1 MITHLKKKK
10 LSTCS
15 PLSPLTRPVLEKR
28 SAIQNC
34 SIRALH
40 KLMRQMSAIM
50 ENQPTPPIIRIKR
63 RPAIR
68 RQLRI
73 QSVQPVIVPCSPI
86 CDVPR
91 KLGVVQSTRVYGA
104 VENRGSAFVGMD
116 VAGNDE
122 IDRILIQRSFERF
135 LTFCA
140 DNAAHVPRP
149 MTS

>member
-1 MITHLKKKK
+1 
-10 LSTCS
+10 
-15 PLSPLTRPVLEKR
+15 
-28 SAIQNC
+28 
-34 SIRALH
+34 
-40 KLMRQMSAIM
+40 MSAIM

-73 QSVQPVIVPCSPI
+73 QSVQPIIVPCSPI

-91 KLGVVQSTRVYGA
+91 KLGVVQSIRVYGA
-104 VENRGSAFVGMD
+104 VENRGSALVDMD

-135 LTFCA
+135 LTFWA
-140 DNAAHVPRP
+140 NNAAHVPRP